1 MSSRIVIC
9 IGTSNRWFLYAEK
22 RYSEVQGGGNC
33 MANQVEPGLIPALF
47 EELQSERFVTLSTV
61 DHETGGPNVNAVS
74 WILAKDEETVLF
86 TVNKK
91 SKIVENIKK
100 NPLAVINL
108 IANESTY
115 SISGKAEIQQPLL
128 QGVPLKLTL
137 IKLAIDEV
145 RDVMFYGS
153 KISTEPSYEKTYDKA
168 AADRLDRQVIEAM
181 KKA

>member
-1 MSSRIVIC
+1 
-9 IGTSNRWFLYAEK
+9 
-22 RYSEVQGGGNC
+22 
-33 MANQVEPGLIPALF
+33 MANQVEPGLIPVLF

-86 TVNKK
+86 AVNQK
-91 SKIVENIKK
+91 SKIVENIRK

-115 SISGKAEIQQPLL
+115 SIAGKTEISQVQLED
-128 QGVPLKLTL
+128 VPLKLTL
-137 IKLAIDEV
+137 IKMEIDEV

-153 KISTEPSYEKTYDKA
+153 RISAEPAYEKTYDKA
-168 AADRLDRQVIEAM
+168 AAERLDRQVIEAM